1 MSETYRGKNHDWED
15 GEFTSEGREY
25 EHRCRKCE
33 ILCRIAK
40 VGKKEH
46 RVYGP
51 EDREAEG
58 FTGFPVYN
66 RTDFDDCNMRIVK
79 EVMTS

>member
-1 MSETYRGKNHDWED
+1 MIKTYRGKNHDWED

-25 EHRCRKCE
+25 DHKCRKCK
-33 ILCRIAK
+33 ILCR
-40 VGKKEH
+40 VEEGKF
-46 RVYGP
+46 
-51 EDREAEG
+51 A
-58 FTGFPVYN
+58 VYN